1 MLSVFEKL
9 PKSKSSPPRASEQ
22 FWALRI
28 AMPKARLLVLLI
40 GALDTWLEGVCFG
53 GLDVAQGV
61 GFGWVLVSG

>member
-1 MLSVFEKL
+1 MSKACL
-9 PKSKSSPPRASEQ
+9 P
-22 FWALRI
+22 
-28 AMPKARLLVLLI
+28 VLLI